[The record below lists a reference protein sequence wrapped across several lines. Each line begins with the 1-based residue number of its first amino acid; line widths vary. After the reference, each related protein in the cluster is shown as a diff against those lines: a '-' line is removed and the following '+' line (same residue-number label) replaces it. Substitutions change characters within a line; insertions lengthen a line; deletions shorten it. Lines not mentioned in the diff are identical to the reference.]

1 MEGKSYKPFKPY
13 KNFEHPIRV
22 LFYDLSNDGL
32 DNEQLTLFSGFFLE
46 KLMEPVST
54 SGFTALLKLYGIA
67 IMVTLA
73 VGLVAAVVL
82 MTRMPRSPQEWAVGL
97 ICTVVS
103 SLAGG
108 SFIIVK
114 WGLHEWVTDV
124 WGMIAL
130 GGFFFVCGLPGWA
143 LVRWIF
149 NFIDKQ
155 EGKTIVEV
163 IKEFKKARKDIENS

>member
-1 MEGKSYKPFKPY
+1 
-13 KNFEHPIRV
+13 
-22 LFYDLSNDGL
+22 
-32 DNEQLTLFSGFFLE
+32 
-46 KLMEPVST
+46 MEPVST
-54 SGFTALLKLYGIA
+54 SGLTALLKFYGAA

-73 VGLVAAVVL
+73 VALVAAVVL
-82 MTRMPRSPQEWAVGL
+82 MTRMPRLPQECTVGL

-114 WGLHEWVTDV
+114 WGLHEWFTDV
-124 WGMIAL
+124 WGMIPL
-130 GGFFFVCGLPGWA
+130 GGFFFVCGIPGWA

-163 IKEFKKARKDIENS
+163 IKEVKKAKDDIQNS

>member
-1 MEGKSYKPFKPY
+1 
-13 KNFEHPIRV
+13 
-22 LFYDLSNDGL
+22 
-32 DNEQLTLFSGFFLE
+32 
-46 KLMEPVST
+46 MEPVST
-54 SGFTALLKLYGIA
+54 SGLTAILKFYGAA

-73 VGLVAAVVL
+73 VALVAAVVL

-124 WGMIAL
+124 WGMITL
-130 GGFFFVCGLPGWA
+130 GASSLFADYRVGLWSDGS
-143 LVRWIF
+143 LISLINR
-149 NFIDKQ
+149 
-155 EGKTIVEV
+155 
-163 IKEFKKARKDIENS
+163 KAKRSLM

>member
-1 MEGKSYKPFKPY
+1 M
-13 KNFEHPIRV
+13 
-22 LFYDLSNDGL
+22 
-32 DNEQLTLFSGFFLE
+32 T
-46 KLMEPVST
+46 EPVST
-54 SGFTALLKLYGIA
+54 TIGGFAAWKAFGMTIVVA
-67 IMVTLA
+67 ICVMA
-73 VGLVAAVVL
+73 VAAVVL
-82 MTRMPRSPQEWAVGL
+82 MMRMPRSPQEWAVGL

-163 IKEFKKARKDIENS
+163 IKEFKNARKDIENS

>member
-1 MEGKSYKPFKPY
+1 MP
-13 KNFEHPIRV
+13 
-22 LFYDLSNDGL
+22 
-32 DNEQLTLFSGFFLE
+32 TSGV
-46 KLMEPVST
+46 KGIEPVST
-54 SGFTALLKLYGIA
+54 SGLTALLKFYGAA

-73 VGLVAAVVL
+73 VVLVATVVL

-114 WGLHEWVTDV
+114 WRLHEWVTDV

-130 GGFFFVCGLPGWA
+130 GASSLFAVFLAGL
-143 LVRWIF
+143 
-149 NFIDKQ
+149 
-155 EGKTIVEV
+155 
-163 IKEFKKARKDIENS
+163 

>member
-1 MEGKSYKPFKPY
+1 MYGKTQSGTIQIRLLKVLLKVNL
-13 KNFEHPIRV
+13 NFYIAPI
-22 LFYDLSNDGL
+22 GC
-32 DNEQLTLFSGFFLE
+32 FFLPTSGA
-46 KLMEPVST
+46 KGMEPVST
-54 SGFTALLKLYGIA
+54 SGLTAILKFYGAA

-73 VGLVAAVVL
+73 VALVAAVVL

>member
-1 MEGKSYKPFKPY
+1 
-13 KNFEHPIRV
+13 
-22 LFYDLSNDGL
+22 
-32 DNEQLTLFSGFFLE
+32 
-46 KLMEPVST
+46 MEPVST
-54 SGFTALLKLYGIA
+54 SGLTAILKFYGAA

-73 VGLVAAVVL
+73 VALVAAVVL
-82 MTRMPRSPQEWAVGL
+82 MTRMPLFPQEWAVGL

-103 SLAGG
+103 SLAGGG

-130 GGFFFVCGLPGWA
+130 GGFFFICGIPGWA

-163 IKEFKKARKDIENS
+163 IKEFKKAKDYIQNS

>member
-1 MEGKSYKPFKPY
+1 
-13 KNFEHPIRV
+13 
-22 LFYDLSNDGL
+22 
-32 DNEQLTLFSGFFLE
+32 
-46 KLMEPVST
+46 MEPVST
-54 SGFTALLKLYGIA
+54 SGFTAILKFYGAA

-114 WGLHEWVTDV
+114 WG
-124 WGMIAL
+124 
-130 GGFFFVCGLPGWA
+130 
-143 LVRWIF
+143 
-149 NFIDKQ
+149 
-155 EGKTIVEV
+155 
-163 IKEFKKARKDIENS
+163 

>member
-1 MEGKSYKPFKPY
+1 
-13 KNFEHPIRV
+13 V

-82 MTRMPRSPQEWAVGL
+82 MTRMPRSPQEWGVGL

>member
-1 MEGKSYKPFKPY
+1 MGVFYVKNLGKY
-13 KNFEHPIRV
+13 
-22 LFYDLSNDGL
+22 
-32 DNEQLTLFSGFFLE
+32 
-46 KLMEPVST
+46 MEPVST
-54 SGFTALLKLYGIA
+54 SSFGLTALLKFYGAA

-73 VGLVAAVVL
+73 VALVAAVVL

-114 WGLHEWVTDV
+114 FALHSWVTDI
-124 WGMIAL
+124 WGMITL

-143 LVRWIF
+143 IVRWIF
-149 NFIDKQ
+149 NYIDKQ
-155 EGKTIVEV
+155 EGKTIIEV
-163 IKEFKKARKDIENS
+163 MKELKKSKDNLTK

>member
-1 MEGKSYKPFKPY
+1 M
-13 KNFEHPIRV
+13 
-22 LFYDLSNDGL
+22 
-32 DNEQLTLFSGFFLE
+32 T
-46 KLMEPVST
+46 EPVST
-54 SGFTALLKLYGIA
+54 TIGGFAAWKAFGMTIVVA
-67 IMVTLA
+67 ICVMA
-73 VGLVAAVVL
+73 VAAVVL
-82 MTRMPRSPQEWAVGL
+82 MMRMPRSPREWAVGL

>member
-1 MEGKSYKPFKPY
+1 VKRNECRVKRFFYVKNLGKY
-13 KNFEHPIRV
+13 
-22 LFYDLSNDGL
+22 
-32 DNEQLTLFSGFFLE
+32 
-46 KLMEPVST
+46 MEPVST
-54 SGFTALLKLYGIA
+54 SSFGLTALLKFYGAA

-73 VGLVAAVVL
+73 VALVAAVVL

-114 WGLHEWVTDV
+114 FALHSWVTDI
-124 WGMIAL
+124 WGMITL

-143 LVRWIF
+143 VVRWTF
-149 NFIDKQ
+149 NFINKQ
-155 EGKTIVEV
+155 EGKTIIEV
-163 IKEFKKARKDIENS
+163 VKDLKASKDELTK

>member
-1 MEGKSYKPFKPY
+1 
-13 KNFEHPIRV
+13 
-22 LFYDLSNDGL
+22 
-32 DNEQLTLFSGFFLE
+32 
-46 KLMEPVST
+46 MEPVST
-54 SGFTALLKLYGIA
+54 SGFTALLKFYGFA
-67 IMVTLA
+67 IVVALA
-73 VGLVAAVVL
+73 AGLVVAVVL

-114 WGLHEWVTDV
+114 WGLHEWVTDI

-149 NFIDKQ
+149 NFINKQ
-155 EGKTIVEV
+155 LCTRQK
-163 IKEFKKARKDIENS
+163 

>member
-1 MEGKSYKPFKPY
+1 MGAF
-13 KNFEHPIRV
+13 FCLR
-22 LFYDLSNDGL
+22 
-32 DNEQLTLFSGFFLE
+32 SGV
-46 KLMEPVST
+46 KGMEPVST
-54 SGFTALLKLYGIA
+54 SGLTALLKFYGAA

-73 VGLVAAVVL
+73 VALVAAVVL

>member
-1 MEGKSYKPFKPY
+1 
-13 KNFEHPIRV
+13 
-22 LFYDLSNDGL
+22 
-32 DNEQLTLFSGFFLE
+32 
-46 KLMEPVST
+46 MEPVST
-54 SGFTALLKLYGIA
+54 SGLTAILKFYGAA

-73 VGLVAAVVL
+73 VALVAAVVL

-114 WGLHEWVTDV
+114 WGLHEWGTDV
-124 WGMIAL
+124 WGIIAL